1 MANKQTVITLTHG
14 LESQQTIVNK
24 LLHSASKVREELTS
38 LRNFFHAAA
47 GGDRSVKAVVQVNSG
62 DAVAASGTI
71 TLSSFAAADTLT
83 VGPEVF
89 TSSASP
95 SGNNQFLST
104 GGDTVVAAAAAAKIA
119 AHPNLLQYISAV
131 SALAVITLT
140 SKVVGRIGNNLPIAI
155 SAHGSVS
162 GSGKL
167 TSGADATLYSSQN
180 TYRSGV

>member
-1 MANKQTVITLTHG
+1 MAVQTTITLTHG
-14 LESQQTIVNK
+14 KEAQQTIVDR
-24 LLHSASKVREELTS
+24 LLKPSSKVREQLVAM
-38 LRNFFHAAA
+38 RNFFHALA
-47 GGDRSVKAVVQVNSG
+47 GLDRSAKVLVQVNSG

-71 TLSSFAAADTLT
+71 TLASLVAADTIT

-104 GGDTVVAAAAAAKIA
+104 GGDTAVAAAAAAKIA
-119 AHPNLLQYISAV
+119 AHPNLLRYLTATAASG
-131 SALAVITLT
+131 VITVT
-140 SKVVGRIGNNLPIAI
+140 SLVAGRIGNNISIAI

-167 TSGADATLYSSQN
+167 TSGADAASYSSQN
-180 TYRSGV
+180 TYHAGV

>member
-1 MANKQTVITLTHG
+1 MAVRTSITLTHG
-14 LESQQTIVNK
+14 SEQIQTIKDK
-24 LLHSASKVREELTS
+24 LLKDSSVARREFEA
-38 LRNFFHAAA
+38 LRNFFHALA
-47 GGDRSVKAVVQVNSG
+47 GKDRSAKAVVQVDSG

-71 TLSSFAAADTLT
+71 TLASLAAADTIT

-119 AHPNLLQYISAV
+119 AHPNLLRYLTASAA
-131 SALAVITLT
+131 SGVITVT
-140 SKVVGRIGNNLPIAI
+140 SLVAGRIGNNIPIAI

-167 TSGADATLYSSQN
+167 ASGADATTYSSQN
-180 TYRSGV
+180 TYHAGV

>member
-1 MANKQTVITLTHG
+1 MGVQTTITLTHG
-14 LESQQTIVNK
+14 NEQIQTIKDK
-24 LLHSASKVREELTS
+24 LLKDPTVSRIQFVA
-38 LRNFFHAAA
+38 LRNFFHALVGVDRAA
-47 GGDRSVKAVVQVNSG
+47 KAVVQVNSG

-71 TLSSFAAADTLT
+71 TLASLVAADTIT

-89 TSSASP
+89 TSSATP

-119 AHPNLLQYISAV
+119 AHPNLIRYLTATSA
-131 SALAVITLT
+131 SAVITVT
-140 SKVVGRIGNNLPIAI
+140 SLISGRIGNNIPIAI

-167 TSGADATLYSSQN
+167 TSGADAVTYSSQN
-180 TYRSGV
+180 TYHAGV